1 MSNEKWYQRTMALV
15 HIATYHIVYDSKH
28 LPPACLLLRG
38 HWSLLSVHPNSKP
51 MSFPDPADLP
61 NDPVLPFLPS
71 LVKLPIDSPLPYS
84 FCTDY
89 NDFLK
94 YVLDTTDP
102 DTILKIVSPAPK

>member
-1 MSNEKWYQRTMALV
+1 MALV
-15 HIATYHIVYDSKH
+15 HIATCHIVYDSKY
-28 LPPACLLLRG
+28 LPLPAFCSGAIG
-38 HWSLLSVHPNSKP
+38 HCSQSIPNP
-51 MSFPDPADLP
+51 EQMSSPDPADMP

-71 LVKLPIDSPLPYS
+71 LVKRPIDSPLPSS